1 MNCPCNFSHTWLTR
15 SKHWDPDS
23 EQVCSR
29 SSAPARQALRQNTCS
44 TRGADEH
51 FWKPA
56 IRCVS
61 RVPPKE
67 QWAPELITVT
77 RSFSLY
83 AAQKRERGRRRNCLL
98 CEKVGLL
105 RVKLH
110 NLFIFKAS
118 RFPFVVAEKDKLI
131 PHVASRQA
139 LSVFQ
144 GKHMQLV
151 SGLVESPQGKHGV
164 EGAEAEAE

>member
-1 MNCPCNFSHTWLTR
+1 MQPR
-15 SKHWDPDS
+15 KGR
-23 EQVCSR
+23 E
-29 SSAPARQALRQNTCS
+29 
-44 TRGADEH
+44 GGGE
-51 FWKPA
+51 
-56 IRCVS
+56 
-61 RVPPKE
+61 
-67 QWAPELITVT
+67 TVFFAKKT
-77 RSFSLY
+77 
-83 AAQKRERGRRRNCLL
+83 
-98 CEKVGLL
+98 GLL